1 MFYWRWW
8 NSVSWTHNENQNR
21 GLSTWYSS
29 GLNRHSRRNRR
40 TYCDYCWHN
49 NYRAHQPRLFPS
61 LRTRSIFRPLWS
73 TSQYIHWSRKTLHN
87 IVKTFRFQIHP
98 LGVNKNDPSP
108 CICTWKQP
116 NYRRAQST
124 SQFTRSVHS
133 LLIVLDIAIQHHWPG
148 YSPTG
153 IVEIPFRN
161 WSLLISCNIH
171 KQVRHSQTRWYIS
184 CWFSCCVLELT
195 VTKSH
200 VEKQVFARDCRPST
214 SSIRMYSCEEYN
226 LLDFAKLHGTTAAVY
241 HRAHTL

>member
-133 LLIVLDIAIQHHWPG
+133 LLIVLDIAISIDRDIHQLVLLRFPL
-148 YSPTG
+148 G
-153 IVEIPFRN
+153 IDLFWSVAIFISKFATVRPVDIFRADLVAVCWN
-161 WSLLISCNIH
+161 W
-171 KQVRHSQTRWYIS
+171 R
-184 CWFSCCVLELT
+184 
-195 VTKSH
+195 
-200 VEKQVFARDCRPST
+200 
-214 SSIRMYSCEEYN
+214 
-226 LLDFAKLHGTTAAVY
+226 
-241 HRAHTL
+241 